1 MCHDVFVKE
10 TPRQTKEV
18 TMSKTAQKHYFAGLV
33 GKTIKHVAYLDKGQI
48 EEDFGWYCDEDET
61 TVIVFTDGTAAI
73 LMADPEGNG
82 PGWMEVTTV
91 A

>member
-1 MCHDVFVKE
+1 
-10 TPRQTKEV
+10 
-18 TMSKTAQKHYFAGLV
+18 MSRTAQKHYFAGLV

-73 LMADPEGNG
+73 LMADPEGNELCLVQPLPPELARPRWG
-82 PGWMEVTTV
+82 DQ
-91 A
+91 AI